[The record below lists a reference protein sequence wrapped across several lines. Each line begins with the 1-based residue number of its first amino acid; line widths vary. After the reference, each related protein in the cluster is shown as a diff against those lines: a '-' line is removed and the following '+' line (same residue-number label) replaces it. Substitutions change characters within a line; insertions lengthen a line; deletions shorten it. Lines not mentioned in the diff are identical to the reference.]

1 VAGGILALAASDAL
15 RSLDQRD
22 LTVDEENK
30 VVSRA
35 IRDSHTELE
44 DLEVCNSRPPG
55 ACILA
60 DPRRCAPPPLPP
72 VLIGHVS
79 FLTPYQLDPPP
90 ASVPLKGCA
99 ASLSQGWIEREYRG
113 PGGAAAADGV
123 DAYVHACDRL
133 GATPLP
139 QARSSLEAHIQ
150 RT

>member
-1 VAGGILALAASDAL
+1 M
-15 RSLDQRD
+15 
-22 LTVDEENK
+22 
-30 VVSRA
+30 
-35 IRDSHTELE
+35 
-44 DLEVCNSRPPG
+44 VCNSRLPD

-60 DPRRCAPPPLPP
+60 DPRRC
-72 VLIGHVS
+72 
-79 FLTPYQLDPPP
+79 
-90 ASVPLKGCA
+90 VPFRPKVALKGVRCA

-133 GATPLP
+133 GTTPLP

>member
-1 VAGGILALAASDAL
+1 VLFATATQNWRTWRYATRARRARASLRTRVAA
-15 RSLDQRD
+15 
-22 LTVDEENK
+22 
-30 VVSRA
+30 
-35 IRDSHTELE
+35 
-44 DLEVCNSRPPG
+44 P
-55 ACILA
+55 
-60 DPRRCAPPPLPP
+60 PPPLPP